1 MNAQSSFIL
10 SDEWRCI
17 YFLKNKWL
25 VIQTSFLISQSSLSD
40 WNKIICKL
48 IEKENP
54 IHFSF
59 SLLSWLAVLT
69 CGGALYKDRWI
80 AHGKTSDVHD
90 NSLTSW
96 PRNIKTSASFFS
108 LQKEKRESPAVAI
121 INDISAVDA
130 WELRVL
136 LFYPFGLS
144 LFYAIHW
151 NLWRKRHFGT
161 RRNVLGCFRETTE
174 MSPGIISDEKKRG
187 PLNFFKKIGFF
198 FITRYNK
205 SK

>member
-1 MNAQSSFIL
+1 MARYINELPNFTEFPVWFEQDHL
-10 SDEWRCI
+10 
-17 YFLKNKWL
+17 
-25 VIQTSFLISQSSLSD
+25 QTDQKRKSHPLF
-40 WNKIICKL
+40 
-48 IEKENP
+48 
-54 IHFSF
+54 FF
-59 SLLSWLAVLT
+59 FLLSRLAVLT

-96 PRNIKTSASFFS
+96 PRNIKTSASLFFS
-108 LQKEKRESPAVAI
+108 LQKEKRVPPAVAI
-121 INDISAVDA
+121 INDISVDA
-130 WELRVL
+130 RELRVL
-136 LFYPFGLS
+136 LSYPFGLS

-187 PLNFFKKIGFF
+187 LLNLFKKMYF
-198 FITRYNK
+198 FIYTPIYMSHNK